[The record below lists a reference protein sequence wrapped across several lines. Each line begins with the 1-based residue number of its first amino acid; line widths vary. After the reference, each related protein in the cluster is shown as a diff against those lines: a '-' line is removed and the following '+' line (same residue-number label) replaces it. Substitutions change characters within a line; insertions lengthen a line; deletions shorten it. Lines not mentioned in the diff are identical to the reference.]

1 MDSAA
6 RESGATKF
14 ECGLTLLI
22 PSLETGETFRFRL
35 FHLIDIILQ
44 ISYHLLMAKLSFTQ
58 ALEKVESGKLDPAY
72 SLIGEDYYQR
82 FLLTEKI
89 TKAKLGSGG
98 SLNKHSLIGRKA
110 TPQILEQLLAGVP
123 LFGGATVV
131 IVSDI
136 DKLPEKSQEF
146 VARSLKTLD
155 PSVLF
160 IGSAK
165 KLDGRT
171 SFAKALSS
179 VGTVVETKEIYD
191 NHLPPYVR
199 SRFAAR
205 GMAID
210 EAAVTEFCR
219 IVGSDCG
226 DIENEVEKIS
236 IVHADKKRVGVND
249 VHSYLSE
256 SRFFSQ
262 FQVAE
267 SVASRK
273 PRATFAALRQY
284 LESSGADGRGK
295 LIWALYSQFER
306 LLQVQAL
313 SGKTGR
319 EDLAGKLRIH
329 PFFLQKL
336 QEQAG
341 QFQPAELVAALRA
354 VYETELA
361 DRFST
366 ESKEQI
372 FERMSLRILR
382 PAGE

>member
-1 MDSAA
+1 
-6 RESGATKF
+6 
-14 ECGLTLLI
+14 
-22 PSLETGETFRFRL
+22 
-35 FHLIDIILQ
+35 
-44 ISYHLLMAKLSFTQ
+44 MAKLSFTQ
-58 ALEKVESGKLDPAY
+58 ALEKVEAGKLDPAY
-72 SLIGEDYYQR
+72 ILIGDDYYQR

-89 TKAKLGSGG
+89 SKARLGIGG
-98 SLNKHSLIGRKA
+98 SLNKHSLIGRKTTA
-110 TPQILEQLLAGVP
+110 QILEQLLSGVP
-123 LFGGATVV
+123 LFGGNTVV
-131 IVSDI
+131 IVSDV

-146 VARSLKTLD
+146 LIRSLKSLD

-171 SFAKALSS
+171 SFAKALNSACIF
-179 VGTVVETKEIYD
+179 VETRELYD

-199 SRFAAR
+199 SRFSIR
-205 GMAID
+205 GMGID
-210 EAAVTEFCR
+210 EDAVTEFCR

-236 IVHADKKRVGVND
+236 IVHADKKKVGIAD
-249 VHSYLSE
+249 VRSFLSD

-267 SVASRK
+267 SVASKK
-273 PRATFAALRQY
+273 PRMMLAALRQY
-284 LESSGADGRGK
+284 LESSGADGRGR

-306 LLQVQAL
+306 LLLVQAY
-313 SGKTGR
+313 SGKLSR

-329 PFFLQKL
+329 PFFLQKI

-341 QFQPAELVAALRA
+341 QFKPAELVAALRE
-354 VYETELA
+354 VYQTELA
-361 DRFST
+361 DRFSS

-372 FERMSLRILR
+372 FERMTLRILR